1 MKNRYVLIDAML
13 WAAAIAAAAI
23 LGAPRFLWLVLLPM
37 LAVQALRVDRQ
48 RACIMRS
55 KQP

>member
-1 MKNRYVLIDAML
+1 MNNRTALINAML
-13 WAAAIAAAAI
+13 WASAIAAAAI

-37 LAVQALRVDRQ
+37 LAMQALRVNRQ
-48 RACIMRS
+48 RACTIGS

>member
-1 MKNRYVLIDAML
+1 MKNQYVLANAVL

-37 LAVQALRVDRQ
+37 LAVQALRVDRKH
-48 RACIMRS
+48 ACISGSRQS
-55 KQP
+55 